1 MIQKIYCDTYQY
13 FLDLHKEL
21 LLNNKNNRNL
31 RIYYRGQAN
40 SCWELE
46 PTLSRDSK
54 RIFNPVTYTNFL
66 LNEEKFL
73 ENEYVKINEV
83 ISSIN
88 FDYAYKA
95 IINTESISW
104 ELDNRIR
111 DLWIYARHQEQ
122 PSPLLDFTY
131 SLDVATYFAAMN
143 KKNWEHIAIFMILE
157 QNYEPSEPD
166 GIKDAEEIFIRSI
179 KPTES
184 TVTSKRHKR
193 QQSLY
198 VVSTFLGKYENRHTF
213 QKMGAKQIIKG
224 AMRKIQIYKFI
235 IPFTEKIL
243 IQKILRYKNITKEYL
258 LTCN

>member
-13 FLDLHKEL
+13 FLDLHKQL

-31 RIYYRGQAN
+31 RIFYRGQAN

-54 RIFNPVTYTNFL
+54 KIFNPVTYTNFL
-66 LNEEKFL
+66 LNSDKFSKEEQ
-73 ENEYVKINEV
+73 
-83 ISSIN
+83 SIMKQIKGN
-88 FDYAYKA
+88 IDLSNAYHALKR
-95 IINTESISW
+95 TESVVW

-111 DLWIYARHQEQ
+111 DLWVYARHQGQ

-166 GIKDAEEIFIRSI
+166 GIKDAEDIFIRSI

-243 IQKILRYKNITKEYL
+243 IQKILRCKNITKEYL